1 MHLYKI
7 PKGVM
12 GYLYNT
18 EDGTIKPWVTRTE
31 LSFVCAVIDPVK
43 LHNGQLT
50 DDPVMND
57 QAAQGNSVFGGEYGC
72 NNGEKYYLS
81 VPYRTVKLL

>member
-18 EDGTIKPWVTRTE
+18 EDGSLKPWVTRRE
-31 LSFVCAVIDPVK
+31 LSYVGTVIDPVK

-50 DDPVMND
+50 DDRVINE
-57 QAAQGNSVFGGEYGC
+57 QATNGYAVFGGEYGC

-81 VPYRTVKLL
+81 VPYRTIKVL